1 MLCGIRAVLH
11 QGPFDLYNWGS
22 LLLGTLPLP
31 HAPWTLKFSILVGG
45 SKHFSQPCVSTKCNV
60 SNTSGCFFPWPREV
74 SSNMGWS
81 VLCWTLR
88 GHLSHLSSATSF
100 CRAHSS
106 LAFSLRT
113 LVSQGFLDLQLHLV
127 NSGSFLS
134 SGLGPP
140 PSFPAWRISR
150 QEDVEL

>member
-1 MLCGIRAVLH
+1 MLCGIRAVLP

-31 HAPWTLKFSILVGG
+31 HAPWTLRFSILVGG
-45 SKHFSQPCVSTKCNV
+45 SKHFFPALCKHQMQCLQYFWLLLSLALGSFLKHGLISTLL
-60 SNTSGCFFPWPREV
+60 NTKGTSFT
-74 SSNMGWS
+74 S
-81 VLCWTLR
+81 VL
-88 GHLSHLSSATSF
+88 SYF

-113 LVSQGFLDLQLHLV
+113 SVHRGFRDLQLHLL